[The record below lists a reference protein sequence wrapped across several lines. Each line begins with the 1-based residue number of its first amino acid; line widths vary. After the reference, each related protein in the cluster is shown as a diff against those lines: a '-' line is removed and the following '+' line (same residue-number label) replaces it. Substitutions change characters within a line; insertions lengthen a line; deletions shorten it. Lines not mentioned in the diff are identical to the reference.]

1 MIKAAKRA
9 IAAVLRGA
17 EVNDEE
23 LKTIFIGVDSL
34 LYSWPLTTVSDD
46 SNDEP
51 VLTPNHFLIGQ
62 MGGNFVP
69 ESVDTTPFNL
79 RKR

>member
-34 LYSWPLTTVSDD
+34 LNSRPLTTVRND

-51 VLTPNHFLIGQ
+51 VLTPNHFLIG
-62 MGGNFVP
+62 
-69 ESVDTTPFNL
+69 
-79 RKR
+79 

>member
-34 LYSWPLTTVSDD
+34 LYSRPLTTVRND

-51 VLTPNHFLIGQ
+51 VLTPNHFLIG
-62 MGGNFVP
+62 
-69 ESVDTTPFNL
+69 
-79 RKR
+79 